1 MPSQQM
7 QCECAQLSSSCH
19 YHTKS
24 KKKKKSANGLRDSLQ
39 RGLCVRWEPQLF
51 LSFFGVNICSG
62 LGVSP
67 VFPCECR

>member
-7 QCECAQLSSSCH
+7 QRECAQLSSSCH
-19 YHTKS
+19 YQTKS
-24 KKKKKSANGLRDSLQ
+24 KKKSANGLRDSLQ
-39 RGLCVRWEPQLF
+39 RGLCVRWESQLF

-67 VFPCECR
+67 VFPCEYR